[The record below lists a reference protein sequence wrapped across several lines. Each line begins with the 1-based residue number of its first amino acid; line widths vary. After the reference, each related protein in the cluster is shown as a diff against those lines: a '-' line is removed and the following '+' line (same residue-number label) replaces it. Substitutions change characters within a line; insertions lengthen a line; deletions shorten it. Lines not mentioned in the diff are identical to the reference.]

1 MRILRGAF
9 VNVEKHE
16 VGHIVTVGR
25 RYAGRVPRDGLGGAD
40 KPFISFIDRREWGRD
55 DGDLVARGA
64 VGCSHGRR
72 RSGESEGR
80 KERGEELHFR
90 RWLGKLRTSSRKE
103 PEGEE
108 ELRWDGGVKMGA
120 QCQPSFKGRTVT
132 PARSAST
139 LELTTGDDRRAAD

>member
-9 VNVEKHE
+9 VNVVKHE
-16 VGHIVTVGR
+16 VGHIVMVSR

-80 KERGEELHFR
+80 KERGEEPHFR
-90 RWLGKLRTSSRKE
+90 SCLGKLRVVEKE
-103 PEGEE
+103 MEGDE
-108 ELRWDGGVKMGA
+108 ELRWDGGVKIRA
-120 QCQPSFKGRTVT
+120 QCQPSFKGRTPVT
-132 PARSAST
+132 SARSAST
-139 LELTTGDDRRAAD
+139 LEPTTGDDRRAAD